1 MGRPPIGKHAM
12 SGAQR
17 QQRYMARLLAGKPS
31 VTKPA
36 KADAA
41 KDREIARLTARIAE
55 LERRG
60 AGPQLTR
67 SHRREAGEV
76 FGEVGK
82 LRAENTKLKSE
93 NFKQKAMLQEDPDA
107 AKLRKKVVDQQVE
120 MASLRQAMK
129 RIAKERD
136 KLQVRVGSRKF
147 REAQRLATRQNHN
160 ILINALH
167 FDRRKQLT
175 PDELAEAE
183 RLAVALRPLFDEQ
196 L

>member
-1 MGRPPIGKHAM
+1 M
-12 SGAQR
+12 SSAERQR
-17 QQRYMARLLAGKPS
+17 RYLDRLRAGKPS
-31 VTKPA
+31 VTKPT
-36 KADAA
+36 KPDDA
-41 KDREIARLTARIAE
+41 KDREIAALKARLAE
-55 LERRG
+55 LERRS

-67 SHRREAGEV
+67 SHRRQAGEADFSEAG
-76 FGEVGK
+76 K
-82 LRAENTKLKSE
+82 QRAEIGQLKSD
-93 NFKQKAMLQEDPDA
+93 NVKLKAMLQEDPDA
-107 AKLRKKVVDQQVE
+107 AKLRKKVVEQQVE

-167 FDRRKQLT
+167 FDRRKRLT

-183 RLAVALRPLFDEQ
+183 RLAVALRPLFDEKD
-196 L
+196 